1 MTTASP
7 AVSPAVSPSAPGS
20 GLTHTMVL
28 AHVAISVTDF
38 DRAMTFYTGVLGLE
52 VAPRPDFGIPGA
64 WLTTGAGM
72 VHLAVVKSIPE
83 PRDPVAHF
91 ALQVRTEQV
100 AILTEAVV
108 AGGGGVIMAPTE
120 RTDLGVLVTSAILLD
135 TEGNKFELTDLG
147 QPTP

>member
-1 MTTASP
+1 MAGCYVSGVTTR
-7 AVSPAVSPSAPGS
+7 
-20 GLTHTMVL
+20 TMVL

-38 DRAMTFYTGVLGLE
+38 DRAMTFYVDVLGLE

-91 ALQVRTEQV
+91 ALQVPTEQV

-108 AGGGGVIMAPTE
+108 RGGGGVVMAPTQ
-120 RTDLGVLVTSAILLD
+120 RTDLGVLVTSAILFD